1 MALSLLYITKNI
13 MRSLLLVIG
22 ILFSASQLY
31 SQGEQR
37 QFEGITR
44 IVLKNNLRLVFD
56 TELAPGQI
64 AINMVQGGAFE
75 VQTKQEQDKL
85 TIFTGDLI
93 DGPKGEVRMGIPEEL
108 YYLEASSGGVIVS
121 DVPLQAETIR
131 IVSVGDGQVNIKL
144 AAEHV
149 FCTAESRAS
158 ILLRG
163 GTVKVVAFA
172 NTGGIVD
179 LADYDVS
186 EASVTANTN
195 GKIIVYPKQKIEGKV
210 NTAGEIIC
218 HPNIPQYQLTKGFGG
233 IITRR
238 NRPTR

>member
-1 MALSLLYITKNI
+1 MRSIFSVLGIFLSLGNLY
-13 MRSLLLVIG
+13 
-22 ILFSASQLY
+22 A
-31 SQGEQR
+31 QGESR

-44 IVLKNNLRLVFD
+44 IEVKHNLRLVFD
-56 TELAPGQI
+56 SELSPGQI
-64 AINMVQGGAFE
+64 KINMVQGGAYE

-85 TIFTGDLI
+85 TISTGELI
-93 DGPKGEVRMGIPEEL
+93 DGPKGEVRMGLPEEL
-108 YYLEASSGGVIVS
+108 YYLGTSSGGVIVS
-121 DVPLQAETIR
+121 DIPLQAGTIR
-131 IVSVGDGQVNIKL
+131 IVSTGDGQVNLML

-149 FCTAESRAS
+149 FCTAESGAS
-158 ILLRG
+158 ILLKG
-163 GTVKVVAFA
+163 GAVKVVAVA

-179 LADYDVS
+179 LEDYDVS

-195 GKIIVYPKQKIEGKV
+195 GKIMVYPKQKIEGKV

-218 HPNIPQYQLTKGFGG
+218 QPNVPQYMLTKGLGG